1 MPRQW
6 RYKEQ
11 SSICNIC
18 HRRRAAHRCNPAP
31 CFFVFRIFNS
41 ALCFCSPRCYGI
53 DGNIEI
59 TGSATSVADSLSW
72 LKNNTVPDLILMDIQ
87 LSDGLS
93 FHILKDNKSYN
104 TEIVSHNVA
113 EKTLQIKVNQTIY
126 NVSVKDKYDE
136 LLHQLG
142 LDKVLSNKLSNI
154 KAPMPGMVLNILVAD
169 GAEVKKGDALIVLEA
184 MKMENILKSP
194 ADAKVKSISVKKGM
208 AVEKNQTLIE
218 FA

>member
-1 MPRQW
+1 M
-6 RYKEQ
+6 YKIKVNNNSDFSFEKKDNTWQ
-11 SSICNIC
+11 LNGNNI
-18 HRRRAAHRCNPAP
+18 
-31 CFFVFRIFNS
+31 VFD
-41 ALCFCSPRCYGI
+41 LL
-53 DGNIEI
+53 E
-59 TGSATSVADSLSW
+59 
-72 LKNNTVPDLILMDIQ
+72 NTKT
-87 LSDGLS
+87 S

-104 TEIVSHNVA
+104 AEIVNHNIA
-113 EKTLQIKVNQTIY
+113 EKTLQIKINQTIY

-194 ADAKVKSISVKKGM
+194 ADAKVKSVSVKKGM
-208 AVEKNQTLIE
+208 AVEKNQILIE
-218 FA
+218 F